1 MLWTTFRPNLVKFG
15 RHSWSGGYLPSTRP
29 NLRYFQKSCFTNIGL
44 RFFLTTSYQIPLVQ
58 ASLLVLGTLSVKIS
72 CELLRTKSTDNLKV
86 ESKWVKFR
94 LYKGISILIV
104 FQKTQIWYELFS
116 LQVWF
121 IGQKTFL
128 KFPFFNKSGE
138 FSGENLAKS
147 GEIFTPELVKTYPD
161 FTCEISIWTQILAFS
176 GLWD

>member
-1 MLWTTFRPNLVKFG
+1 MQPYHRLCILWTTFRPNLVKFG
-15 RHSWSGGYLPSTRP
+15 RHSLLGSYLPSTRP
-29 NLRYFQKSCFTNIGL
+29 NLRYFQKSTFTNIGL

-104 FQKTQIWYELFS
+104 FQKNSNLVRI
-116 LQVWF
+116 VF
-121 IGQKTFL
+121 ITSVVHWPK
-128 KFPFFNKSGE
+128 N
-138 FSGENLAKS
+138 
-147 GEIFTPELVKTYPD
+147 IFKIPI
-161 FTCEISIWTQILAFS
+161 F
-176 GLWD
+176 